1 MENEQILYYF
11 NRLTEVNQAELVRI
25 GEVMCAAQA
34 NTLYELSD
42 SKFKQKKAEKK
53 EEKNDADSQTR

>member
-1 MENEQILYYF
+1 MNNERILYYF
-11 NRLTEVNQAELVRI
+11 DQLSEVNQVELVRL

-42 SKFKQKKAEKK
+42 SKFKQEKAKEK
-53 EEKNDADSQTR
+53 DADSQTR

>member
-11 NRLTEVNQAELVRI
+11 NQLTEVNQVELVRI

-42 SKFKQKKAEKK
+42 SKFKQEKAEKK
-53 EEKNDADSQTR
+53 AERNDE